1 MDLKPL
7 KGEETFKSIFDNKSE
22 TISNGYFRVVLAESH
37 SDEIFYG
44 FILPKKYLKLA
55 VNRNYL
61 RRYFKEVL
69 RNINSAK
76 GFKIIFMIK
85 SSVNPFLKVEAK
97 KIIEELKT
105 KIELSLKN

>member
-7 KGEETFKSIFDNKSE
+7 KGEKTFKSIFDNKSE
-22 TISNGYFRVVLAESH
+22 TISNSYFRVILAENH

-69 RNINSAK
+69 RSINSAK
-76 GFKIIFMIK
+76 GFKIIFMIR
-85 SSVNPFLKVEAK
+85 SNINPFLKQEAK

-105 KIELSLKN
+105 KIELSLES